1 MQKKCLIFQ
10 QIVELMLTSVTIC
23 SIMFVCV
30 LYFKFEGE
38 NMDLILDEKE
48 KKEYCKVLSDDLPV
62 LRAKLGITQE
72 ELAIRVGK
80 SRNMI
85 AQIET
90 GKKEMAWGTFVAL
103 SLMFLS
109 NETTAAVFKSL
120 NIFDE
125 KVEKFLMFGNH
136 SEV

>member
-1 MQKKCLIFQ
+1 M
-10 QIVELMLTSVTIC
+10 
-23 SIMFVCV
+23 
-30 LYFKFEGE
+30 
-38 NMDLILDEKE
+38 NLILDEQT
-48 KKEYCKVLSDDLPV
+48 KKDYCKVLSEDLPV

-90 GKKEMAWGTFVAL
+90 GKKEMSWVTFVAL
-103 SLMFLS
+103 SLLFLN

-120 NIFDE
+120 DIFDE
-125 KVEKFLMFGNH
+125 KVEKFLMFENH
-136 SEV
+136 SEF

>member
-1 MQKKCLIFQ
+1 M
-10 QIVELMLTSVTIC
+10 
-23 SIMFVCV
+23 
-30 LYFKFEGE
+30 
-38 NMDLILDEKE
+38 NLILDEQT
-48 KKEYCKVLSDDLPV
+48 KKDYCKVLSEDLPV

-90 GKKEMAWGTFVAL
+90 GKREMSWVTFVAL
-103 SLMFLS
+103 SLLFLK

-120 NIFDE
+120 EIFDE
-125 KVEKFLMFGNH
+125 KVEKFLMFENH